1 MDMQFYGANCI
12 VLNGKLGRIVVD
24 DTLADMGG
32 KSIAR
37 EGDICLFTAGPHK
50 VAAKAKIVVGMPGEY
65 EVNNISIFGLQVR
78 SHMDPASASGGRVD
92 EADQKTGVMYKI
104 TWGETKVLVAG
115 HAYPKL
121 SDDDLEKLGIVD
133 VMFVP
138 VGGHGYTMDGV
149 GALQLIKQVEPKIVV
164 PTHYADSDLKYEVP
178 QASLDEALKELS
190 MEPKETVKKL
200 QFKPA
205 EATDNTQLVV
215 LEKS

>member
-1 MDMQFYGANCI
+1 MDIQFYGANCL
-12 VLNGKLGRIVVD
+12 VLSGKLGRIVVD
-24 DTLADMGG
+24 DTLAELGG
-32 KSIAR
+32 KSVAK
-37 EGDICLFTAGPHK
+37 EGDICLFTTGPHK
-50 VAAKAKIVVGMPGEY
+50 AADKVKISIGMPGEY

-78 SHMDPASASGGRVD
+78 SHVD

-121 SDDDLEKLGIVD
+121 SDDELEALGIVD

-138 VGGHGYTMDGV
+138 VGGHGYTMDGT
-149 GALQLIKQVEPKIVV
+149 GALQLIKQIEPKVVV
-164 PTHYADSDLKYEVP
+164 PTHYADSGLKYEVP
-178 QASLDEALKELS
+178 QASLEEALKELS